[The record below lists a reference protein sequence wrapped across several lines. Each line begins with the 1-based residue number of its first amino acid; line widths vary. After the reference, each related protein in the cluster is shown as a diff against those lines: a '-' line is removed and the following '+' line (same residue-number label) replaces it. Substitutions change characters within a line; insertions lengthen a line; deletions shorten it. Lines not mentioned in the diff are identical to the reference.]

1 MFPHA
6 HVLPLIS
13 FTPNPILL
21 QLGPIS
27 IGWYGVGYVV
37 GLAVMLTIA
46 QYELAR
52 RGYNPNHIWNAL
64 LLVGAL
70 ALIGGRLYHVID
82 QWGPIYSQDPIRA
95 ILPPYAGLGLYGG
108 VAGAILGIF
117 IYTRWKKIP
126 LPLGLDVVVAG
137 TLFAQGIAR
146 WGNFFN
152 QELYGPP
159 TDLPWAIAIDC
170 AHRVAEWPCALY
182 PEATT
187 GFHPLFLYE
196 SILDI
201 TGGFIALFISRRYLY
216 RLQLGDLAAFWMI
229 WYGGTRSILETFRS
243 GWNWTLGG
251 IATAQII
258 GIALVLLGIVI
269 LIYNHP
275 RGKPPYPYLPPWKP
289 ERERDAA
296 LALAAAGGG
305 TVALAGAGTDSDD
318 DADDEYEDDGDDWED
333 DEDDGDEDELTDEPT
348 EAVKEPPE
356 DS

>member
-1 MFPHA
+1 MFPPSHF
-6 HVLPLIS
+6 LPLIP
-13 FTPNPILL
+13 FTPDPILI

-27 IGWYGVGYVV
+27 IGWYGIGYVV
-37 GLAVMLTIA
+37 GLAVMLFIA

-82 QWGPIYSQDPIRA
+82 QWGPLYSQDPIRA

-108 VAGAILGIF
+108 VAGAILGIL

-159 TDLPWAIAIDC
+159 TDLPWGIAIDC
-170 AHRVAEWPCALY
+170 AHRVAEWSCAAY
-182 PEATT
+182 PAATT

-201 TGGFIALFISRRYLY
+201 TGGVIALFISRRYLY
-216 RLQLGDLAAFWMI
+216 RIQLGDLAAFWMI
-229 WYGGTRSILETFRS
+229 WYGGTRSLLETFRS
-243 GWNWTLGG
+243 GWNWTVGG

-258 GIALVLLGIVI
+258 GIGLLLLGIII

-275 RGKPPYPYLPPWKP
+275 RDRKPYPYLPPWTP
-289 ERERDAA
+289 EREREMQ
-296 LALAAAGGG
+296 LALAGGG
-305 TVALAGAGTDSDD
+305 VITTGTDSDD
-318 DADDEYEDDGDDWED
+318 DADYDDLEDDDEFEDADTDDD
-333 DEDDGDEDELTDEPT
+333 DDD
-348 EAVKEPPE
+348 AE
-356 DS
+356 DSPGQAEQPV